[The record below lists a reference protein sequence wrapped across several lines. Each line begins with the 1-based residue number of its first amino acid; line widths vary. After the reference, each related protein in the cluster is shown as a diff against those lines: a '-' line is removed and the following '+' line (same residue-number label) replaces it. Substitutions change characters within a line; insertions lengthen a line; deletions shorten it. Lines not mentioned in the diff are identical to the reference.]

1 MSTLHDQ
8 DHYLALEVARN
19 ASPQEIE
26 RAYRVARETYNSD
39 SLALYSVFGARD
51 AQVIRERID
60 EAFRVLS
67 DADSRRDYDV
77 SIAVAADYE
86 DEDASEYG
94 RRALVDAAQVPDG
107 SDDGYPRGDGGD
119 SSLDS
124 ASAEMLGG
132 VSDSFRELESDVEEE
147 SGDFDGAKLRRARLR
162 RGFELDQIAD
172 ITKVNIRILRQLE
185 EENFEDLPATV
196 YVRGFLSAYAR
207 TIGLDPA
214 RVVSSYVP
222 RVETARSSQSR
233 SGFRGRR

>member
-1 MSTLHDQ
+1 
-8 DHYLALEVARN
+8 
-19 ASPQEIE
+19 
-26 RAYRVARETYNSD
+26 
-39 SLALYSVFGARD
+39 
-51 AQVIRERID
+51 
-60 EAFRVLS
+60 
-67 DADSRRDYDV
+67 
-77 SIAVAADYE
+77 
-86 DEDASEYG
+86 
-94 RRALVDAAQVPDG
+94 
-107 SDDGYPRGDGGD
+107 
-119 SSLDS
+119 
-124 ASAEMLGG
+124 MLGG